1 MHLHILE
8 RARTGVAK
16 DCAVHRHLTAVR
28 ALAARPDNAQRARRH
43 AVDAPLRVAVHS
55 ADGDGEAAVVGADDV
70 EAAVVGAGDVQAAVL
85 TGVGRLVRV
94 AVVVSGTAIAAGR
107 RF

>member
-43 AVDAPLRVAVHS
+43 AVDAPLRVAVHI

-70 EAAVVGAGDVQAAVL
+70 EAAVL

-94 AVVVSGTAIAAGR
+94 AVVVSGSAIAAGR

>member
-1 MHLHILE
+1 MHI
-8 RARTGVAK
+8 
-16 DCAVHRHLTAVR
+16 
-28 ALAARPDNAQRARRH
+28 
-43 AVDAPLRVAVHS
+43 
-55 ADGDGEAAVVGADDV
+55 ADGDGDAAVVGADDV

-94 AVVVSGTAIAAGR
+94 AVVVSGSAIAAGR